1 MYNYSSCRESYDGKF
16 LVPDSVSM
24 FPLKEVENKLHA
36 EIFEHWQDYKS
47 ITSSN
52 VNAGILQLGKF
63 SAEIQAVREKE
74 QLYNTITAR
83 TMFRQREYEV
93 KLDIMS
99 ELHPAFK
106 SRVYEIASYAQR
118 GDVQQAVYLSENLVK
133 DYGTHYITSVNVGAV
148 LVKLDYLSR
157 SYMETSD
164 KKAISAVASLTFPAV
179 DLIRKIIDVGGATS
193 QATRD
198 VESYRHQI
206 MKLEIFTMGG
216 ALFNPN
222 FNMSEWLADIPNNM
236 VVVDRHADL
245 LHGAIIPSLFPEL
258 RPETTNMVSSYIRNA
273 TDKYINNNQ
282 VARPNFIHTKRQHKA
297 EAPNLNGYNAISHII
312 TGIQEKCIRSVDN
325 SHLRHTLVSLTG
337 VDCLAGAEHRQV
349 ELYSVYYSSEDC
361 TLTTIWCTDLTPSH
375 NTRSY
380 LFGGYYSNEKDNPV
394 TGSKSCKPNFYTQYL
409 LYGWLKICLSSDYE
423 LAMPNAIA
431 FGGFFSCQY
440 GNPLASSSTN
450 ESLYSTPQLAPHDCP
465 EGYTAHLMIT
475 WNTCDFHVC
484 LESGLFSAPTF
495 TTMNLKLPPFT
506 NIHEQHESSEFGSDT
521 LQVQGSGG
529 ITLTRNVQ
537 GLWEQASD
545 WDSSKGRQ
553 KDHCKRPLEKSISK
567 K

>member
-1 MYNYSSCRESYDGKF
+1 MYNYSTCRESYDGKF

-36 EIFEHWQDYKS
+36 EIFERWLDYKS

-74 QLYNTITAR
+74 QLYNTVTAR

-118 GDVQQAVYLSENLVK
+118 GEVQQAAYLSENLVK
-133 DYGTHYITSVNVGAV
+133 DYGTHYVTSADVGAV

-157 SYMETSD
+157 SYLESSD
-164 KKAISAVASLTFPAV
+164 KKNISAVASLTFPAS

-193 QATRD
+193 KRTID
-198 VESYRHQI
+198 VENYRHQV

-216 ALFNPN
+216 APFNPN
-222 FNMSEWLADIPNNM
+222 FNMSDWLADISNNM

-258 RPETTNMVSSYIRNA
+258 RPETTNMVSYYVRNA
-273 TDKYINNNQ
+273 TDSYINNNK
-282 VARPNFIHTKRQHKA
+282 VGRTTFIHSKRQHKA
-297 EAPNLNGYNAISHII
+297 EAPSLNDYNTISHII
-312 TGIQEKCIRSVDN
+312 TGIHENCISSDSSYNYRIS
-325 SHLRHTLVSLTG
+325 VSLTG
-337 VDCLAGAEHRQV
+337 GECLTGAEHRQV
-349 ELYSVYYSSEDC
+349 TLRNVYYSSQKC
-361 TLTTIWCTDLTPSH
+361 NLKTFWCTASTTSY

-380 LFGGYYSNEKDNPV
+380 LFGGYYSDQKDNPV
-394 TGSKSCKPNFYTQYL
+394 TGSKSCKPHYQRVSIIFNVL
-409 LYGWLKICLSSDYE
+409 HICLSSDYE

-431 FGGFFSCQY
+431 FGGFFSCKY
-440 GNPLASSSTN
+440 GNPLASTSSN
-450 ESLYSTPQLAPHDCP
+450 ESLYSKPELWPHACP
-465 EGYTAHLMIT
+465 EGYTAHRMIT
-475 WNTCDFHVC
+475 WDTCDFHVC
-484 LESGLFSAPTF
+484 LESGLFSTPTF
-495 TTMNLKLPPFT
+495 TPMNLKLPPFT
-506 NIHEQHESSEFGSDT
+506 DIHHHESSEIGSDT
-521 LQVQGSGG
+521 LQVRGSGG

-545 WDSSKGRQ
+545 KDSSKGRQ
-553 KDHCKRPLEKSISK
+553 KDHCERPLEKSISEK
-567 K
+567 